1 MITEQNS
8 IDEAIIFKNG
18 VVDEVSKFDISDR
31 ELGLLKRVLNIIPQD
46 VYSRL
51 AKETTIQNFAWT
63 IIVGGSENEF

>member
-8 IDEAIIFKNG
+8 SNEAIIFKNG

-51 AKETTIQNFAWT
+51 AKEISVQNLAWT
-63 IIVGGSENEF
+63 IITGGSGSEF

>member
-8 IDEAIIFKNG
+8 VDEAIIFKNG

-31 ELGLLKRVLNIIPQD
+31 ELGILKRVLNIIPQD

-51 AKETTIQNFAWT
+51 AKEISVQNFAWT
-63 IIVGGSENEF
+63 IIAGGSGSEF

>member
-18 VVDEVSKFDISDR
+18 VVEEVSKFDISDR
-31 ELGLLKRVLNIIPQD
+31 ELGFLKRVLDIIPQD
-46 VYSRL
+46 AYRYL

>member
-1 MITEQNS
+1 MIMEQNS

-51 AKETTIQNFAWT
+51 AKEISVQNFAWT
-63 IIVGGSENEF
+63 IIAGGIGSEF

>member
-1 MITEQNS
+1 MIMEQNS

-31 ELGLLKRVLNIIPQD
+31 ELVLVKRVLNIIPQD

-51 AKETTIQNFAWT
+51 AEEISVQNFAWT
-63 IIVGGSENEF
+63 IIAGGSGSEF

>member
-1 MITEQNS
+1 MIMEQNS

-51 AKETTIQNFAWT
+51 AKEISVQNLAWT
-63 IIVGGSENEF
+63 IIAGGIGSEF

>member
-8 IDEAIIFKNG
+8 VDEAIIFKNG

-51 AKETTIQNFAWT
+51 AKEISVQNFAWT
-63 IIVGGSENEF
+63 IIAGGSENEF

>member
-8 IDEAIIFKNG
+8 VDEAIIFKNG

>member
-1 MITEQNS
+1 MIMEQNS

-51 AKETTIQNFAWT
+51 AKEISVQNLAWT
-63 IIVGGSENEF
+63 IIAGGSGSEF

>member
-1 MITEQNS
+1 MIMEQNS

-31 ELGLLKRVLNIIPQD
+31 ELVLLKRVLNIIPQD

-51 AKETTIQNFAWT
+51 AEEISVQNFAWT
-63 IIVGGSENEF
+63 IIAGGSGREF

>member
-1 MITEQNS
+1 MIMEQNS

-31 ELGLLKRVLNIIPQD
+31 ELVLLKRVLNIIPQD

-51 AKETTIQNFAWT
+51 TEEISVQNFAWT
-63 IIVGGSENEF
+63 IIAGGSGSEF